1 MELAAPTLTDGEFA
15 LLLRQAYQGHT
26 QAVLAAVDKDGRLA
40 TRASADW
47 YRRTLLHWA
56 CIGGGGH
63 VELARGLLAR
73 GASVG
78 ARDGLGRDATYHASC
93 SGNVALVTLL
103 LDHGGNPCTR
113 ADNDD
118 MTALGIAASKGHLAV
133 CLLLLSKGAD
143 LTAVMDGRTALGLY
157 GEHAYPPLSPE
168 VLAEHRA
175 ALEAAW
181 RAGPHPSAP
190 WARRLPVML
199 FVTGCRFRPL
209 AGRQGWVPPEG
220 LSLEQRERARRR
232 SLVFSSD
239 VLLRLIVSFL

>member
-1 MELAAPTLTDGEFA
+1 MAEPKMTERDFDA
-15 LLLRQAYQGHT
+15 LLNRAEQGHT
-26 QAVLAAVDKDGRLA
+26 QAVLAAVDQDGRLA
-40 TRASADW
+40 TRAGGF
-47 YRRTLLHWA
+47 RQTLMHRA
-56 CIGGGGH
+56 CEGGGGH
-63 VELARGLLAR
+63 VELVRGLLAR

-78 ARDGLGRDATYHASC
+78 ARDGFSCDATYYASC

-103 LDHGGNPCTR
+103 LDNGGDENTI
-113 ADNDD
+113 DD
-118 MTALGIAASKGHLAV
+118 FGKPALRTAAYEGHLAV
-133 CLLLLSKGAD
+133 CLLLLSRGAD
-143 LTAVMDGRTALGLY
+143 LSAVKYGRTALGLY
-157 GEHAYPPLSPE
+157 GERVYPPLGPE

-181 RAGPHPSAP
+181 RAGPHPSQP

-199 FVTGCRFRPL
+199 FVAGCRFRPL